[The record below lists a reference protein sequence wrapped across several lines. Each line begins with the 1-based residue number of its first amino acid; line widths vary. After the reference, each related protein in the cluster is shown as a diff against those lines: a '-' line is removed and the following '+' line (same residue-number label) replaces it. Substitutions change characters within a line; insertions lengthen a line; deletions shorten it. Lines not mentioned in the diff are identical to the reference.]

1 MAKHRKMMSC
11 SERCTSSRPRA
22 RALALL
28 LSAHALMLRPGEAH
42 AEPATATAPEAAGD
56 VALAERYAAEA
67 FAAYRG
73 HEYGHALVLYHQALA
88 AAPSAD
94 IAYNIAR
101 VYDLG
106 LKDRRQAI
114 HWYERY
120 RSDPAAVANRVEAA
134 TRRIAELTAAEQAS
148 LASAADVDAIAR
160 EFPLDA
166 ERDAADASAAAAA
179 RDGLSPLR
187 LAALTVG
194 SVGVVSLGL
203 GVGFGL
209 SARAKTDDWKQ
220 DCDGNACSSQ
230 RGVDAAETAA
240 RRANI
245 STIGLGVGGGLLAL
259 GALLWLVDRDPE
271 QPADSSARLRLAPA
285 ATGSR
290 LAGVVSGRF

>member
-1 MAKHRKMMSC
+1 MPKQRSLMSLR
-11 SERCTSSRPRA
+11 EGPRGSRS
-22 RALALL
+22 RALVLL
-28 LSAHALMLRPGEAH
+28 LSAQALVLVPIEAH
-42 AEPATATAPEAAGD
+42 AEPAASAATAARAAPEVD
-56 VALAERYAAEA
+56 VGAAERYAAEA
-67 FAAYRG
+67 FAAYG
-73 HEYGHALVLYHQALA
+73 AHEYAHALVLYHQALA

-106 LKDRRQAI
+106 LKDRRQAL

-120 RSDPAAVANRVEAA
+120 RSEPDAVPGRVQAAN
-134 TRRIAELTAAEQAS
+134 RRIAELHAAERAS
-148 LASAADVDAIAR
+148 LADVDAIAR

-166 ERDAADASAAAAA
+166 QDTESASSATAA

-194 SVGVVSLGL
+194 SVGVVGVGL

-209 SARAKTDDWKQ
+209 SARSQTDGWQ
-220 DCDGNACSSQ
+220 HDCDGNACSSQ
-230 RGVDAAETAA
+230 RAVDAAETAA

-271 QPADSSARLRLAPA
+271 QPADSSARLRLSPA
-285 ATGSR
+285 ATPSGLS
-290 LAGVVSGRF
+290 GVVSGRF